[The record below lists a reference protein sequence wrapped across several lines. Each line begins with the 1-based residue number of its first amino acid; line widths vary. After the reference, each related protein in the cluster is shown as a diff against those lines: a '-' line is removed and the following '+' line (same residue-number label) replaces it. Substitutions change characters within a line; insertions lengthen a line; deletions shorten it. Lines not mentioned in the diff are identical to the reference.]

1 VATAPEHAPG
11 RVAPLFRGAPRRYG
25 SPGTFMTTPQQSI
38 LVVEDGPDLG
48 MLLREALLDMNRRAV
63 LARTGSEALDILAR
77 EPVSLLLLDWDLSD
91 MLAPQLLERLR
102 ASALAIPPV
111 VLMSG
116 LDRSAEELRW
126 PELVEVLR
134 KPFELSQLSD
144 VLQRRLPQP

>member
-1 VATAPEHAPG
+1 
-11 RVAPLFRGAPRRYG
+11 
-25 SPGTFMTTPQQSI
+25 MTPPQQSI

-48 MLLREALLDMNRRAV
+48 MLLREALVDMNRRAV
-63 LARTGSEALDILAR
+63 LARTGAEALDILAR

-144 VLQRRLPQP
+144 VLQRRLPQL